1 MEYFNIKT
9 QRSNDREIKYSVAR
23 RLQIWE
29 KENMQNL
36 EEVSL
41 KRKKKK
47 SRVDVCLKLRM
58 WPDVD
63 IWNFDQDWAGGN
75 IIEKIIL
82 AKRCPP
88 MTVNI
93 VANKILYMSFLTL
106 AL

>member
-41 KRKKKK
+41 KRKKKN
-47 SRVDVCLKLRM
+47 L
-58 WPDVD
+58 
-63 IWNFDQDWAGGN
+63 
-75 IIEKIIL
+75 E
-82 AKRCPP
+82 
-88 MTVNI
+88 
-93 VANKILYMSFLTL
+93 
-106 AL
+106 